1 MVGKSRSGLAN
12 DRRGYRCARDCFT
25 PTPMPMPMPKC
36 SSITYINLADIA
48 TYNSLNN
55 RWLLN
60 KDTTITRCQALVMPI
75 DPLKFI
81 LLEINGF
88 KLQNDGIILYEPDP
102 DSEPFPVW
110 VGFLISNFGSLI
122 NNNICLTGNTD
133 FGIISNGKLI
143 NNGYFLN
150 ATYFYVET
158 SGIVQNNNKFIN
170 STRIDVYNGGTITN
184 NGTFVNDGVI
194 RKADGSSTCGIGT
207 INGTNGIVGT
217 GTIVISC
224 P

>member
-25 PTPMPMPMPKC
+25 PTPMPMPMPIPKC

-48 TYNSLNN
+48 TYNSVNKK
-55 RWLLN
+55 WLLN
-60 KDTTITRCQALVMPI
+60 KDTTITRCQELVMPI
-75 DPLKFI
+75 DPLNSV

-88 KLQNDGIILYEPDP
+88 KLQNDGIISYEPY
-102 DSEPFPVW
+102 SGSNTNS

-150 ATYFYVET
+150 ATYSYVET

-170 STRIDVYNGGTITN
+170 STRIDVYDGGTITN
-184 NGTFVNDGVI
+184 NGTFENNGEI

-207 INGTNGIVGT
+207 INGTNGIVGNA
-217 GTIVISC
+217 IVISC

>member
-1 MVGKSRSGLAN
+1 M
-12 DRRGYRCARDCFT
+12 
-25 PTPMPMPMPKC
+25 PMPMPMPMPIPKC

-48 TYNSLNN
+48 TYNSVNKK
-55 RWLLN
+55 WLLN

-75 DPLKFI
+75 DPLQSV

-88 KLQNDGIILYEPDP
+88 KLQNDGIISYEPYSGP
-102 DSEPFPVW
+102 NTNS

-133 FGIISNGKLI
+133 FAIISNGKLI

-150 ATYFYVET
+150 ASYFYVET

-184 NGTFVNDGVI
+184 NGTFVNNGEI

-207 INGTNGIVGT
+207 INGTNGIVGNA
-217 GTIVISC
+217 IVISC